1 MTPLDNEPKIVGMA
15 NSLRIS
21 GPRLVEGICR
31 FCHDRIQKRLR
42 KYPGVSGIREL
53 QDVVCRDLNLRVHEI
68 WSDEDLGAVVHEYVH
83 DGDPVFAILPNDLAP
98 DTTFGVLIQRS
109 HRDTSGRSR
118 WAAIVDCRGAK
129 ALRRFFTLWHEIAH
143 CLTAVDQYEL
153 PLQHRTSIRAT
164 AKDPVEKITDMVA
177 GDIAFFPVLFLPILD
192 REIKETGRLTFD
204 GVERVRGAYCS
215 DASRHSALIAC
226 VNQCPL
232 PTMWIHAELGYKKSE
247 IQAMQSP
254 QGELLPTAA
263 PKPVLRVTD
272 SLRNDAV
279 RDLNVLIP
287 VKMRV
292 PESSVISKA
301 FQEGGIWVAQEDLST
316 WESQGEA
323 LPSFPIHVEASGGP
337 SGVSALITA
346 LTRL

>member
-21 GPRLVEGICR
+21 GPRLVEGIR
-31 FCHDRIQKRLR
+31 QFCHDRIKKLLR
-42 KYPGVSGIREL
+42 KYPGVSGIHEL
-53 QDVVCRDLNLRVHEI
+53 RDVVCRELNLRVHEI

-83 DGDPVFAILPNDLAP
+83 DGDPVFAILPTDLAP

-109 HRDTSGRSR
+109 QRDTAGRPR

-153 PLQHRTSIRAT
+153 ALQHRTSIRA
-164 AKDPVEKITDMVA
+164 APKDPVEKITDMVA
-177 GDIAFFPVLFLPILD
+177 GDIAFFPALFSPVLD

-204 GVERVRGAYCS
+204 GIDRVRDHYCS
-215 DASRHSALIAC
+215 DASLHSALIAC
-226 VNQCPL
+226 LNHCSV
-232 PTMWIHAELGYKKSE
+232 PTIWIHAELGYKKSE
-247 IQAMQSP
+247 IQAMQSL

-272 SLRNDAV
+272 SNRNDAV
-279 RDLNVLIP
+279 RDLELLIP

-301 FQEGGIWVAQEDLST
+301 FQEGGVWVAQENFGS
-316 WESQGEA
+316 WESQGRA
-323 LPSFPIHVEASGGP
+323 LPSFPIHVEASSGP
-337 SGVSALITA
+337 SGVTALITA